1 MNIRQEVEKTV
12 ATFAAAQSLAVAYE
26 GVPFTKPT
34 AAPFVALMFLGSN
47 NHNSTVDGEHTR
59 RRGIV
64 QIEAYVPTGK
74 GMKAL
79 DDLTDKIVALFPFKN
94 KELYQT
100 FSVEG
105 TPEVSAA
112 FQDGSFMCAVV
123 RVSYRQEL

>member
-12 ATFAAAQSLAVAYE
+12 ATFAAANNLQVAYE

-34 AAPFVALMFLGSN
+34 TAFLAVMFLGSN

-74 GMKAL
+74 GMKSL
-79 DDLTDKIVALFPFKN
+79 DDLTDKIVAQFPFKD
-94 KELYQT
+94 KELFTT

-105 TPEVSAA
+105 MPEVSAA
-112 FQDGSFMCAVV
+112 FQDGAFMCAVV
-123 RVSYRQEL
+123 RVAYRQEL